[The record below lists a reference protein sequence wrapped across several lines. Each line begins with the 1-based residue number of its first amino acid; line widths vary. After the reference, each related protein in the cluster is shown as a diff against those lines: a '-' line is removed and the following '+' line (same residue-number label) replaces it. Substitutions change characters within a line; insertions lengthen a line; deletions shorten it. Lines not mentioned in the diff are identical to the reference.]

1 MFILIYQFYGQ
12 RDARTIE
19 AAAVAVSALCR
30 VCLWP
35 KIAFRSEVTG
45 SGVQTGQRHY
55 SVYTTLAVVS
65 MDWLSTVTDCVPTCI
80 ALVRHTRAVNIMS
93 V

>member
-1 MFILIYQFYGQ
+1 MFIVIYQFYGQ
-12 RDARTIE
+12 RDARAIE
-19 AAAVAVSALCR
+19 AAAVAVSALGR
-30 VCLWP
+30 VCLRP

-45 SGVQTGQRHY
+45 SGVPTGQRHY

-65 MDWLSTVTDCVPTCI
+65 LDWLSTVTD
-80 ALVRHTRAVNIMS
+80 RACPPVSPWFVTHVQLMS